1 MIGRRDAARRALTL
15 LCLASW
21 LGGCAMIGPDYQPP
35 AAPTASAWIESAE
48 PEIESQSADYGAWW
62 TIFDDPVLDRLV
74 DSAYEQNLS
83 LRIAGLRVLEAQ
95 ARRGIAVGNL
105 FPQSQQAFG
114 AYTRQSLSEN
124 IANVPPNTGFGTWQA
139 GFDAAWELDFWGRFR
154 RGIESADAALLSSV
168 ASYDD
173 VLVSLV
179 AEVARTYVQLRVL
192 EERLAVARENVKI
205 QRRSFEIA
213 DAKFRHGKVTELD
226 AAQARSLLAGTESTI
241 PVLEAGVRQ
250 TKYGLSVLLGLPP
263 QDLREILVGP
273 PAIPSATAEVAVG
286 IPAELL
292 RRRPDVRRAERDL
305 AAQSA
310 QIGIAEADLY
320 PSFFLVGDISLS
332 SEDIASLFAGDS
344 FGAFGGPSF
353 QWPILNYGRIR
364 NNVRVQDARF
374 QQLEVAY
381 ENTVLLAQQE
391 VESAIAA
398 YAGALRQ
405 VKSLADSVDAARRS
419 VHLSNLQYREGTV
432 DYIRVLNAQQVLL
445 GQQDLLVD
453 ARGSAALDLVAIYKA
468 LGGGWEMSRGK
479 DLVPDSTREE
489 MSSRT
494 GWGRLLSSETQS
506 ADLEAASS
514 GTEKERGWWRW
525 RWWWP
530 QW

>member
-1 MIGRRDAARRALTL
+1 MIRRRRGRCAPTL
-15 LCLASW
+15 LCLAFW
-21 LGGCAMIGPDYQPP
+21 LGGCVMVGPDYRPP
-35 AAPTASAWIESAE
+35 AAPIESAWIESAE
-48 PEIESQSADYGAWW
+48 PEIGGRSADYGTWW
-62 TIFDDPVLDRLV
+62 KVFGDPVLDRLV

-114 AYTRQSLSEN
+114 AYTRQSVSEN
-124 IANVPPNTGFGTWQA
+124 IANVPSNTGFSDWQA

-179 AEVARTYVQLRVL
+179 AEVARTYVQLRTL

-213 DAKFRHGKVTELD
+213 EAKFRNGKVTELD
-226 AAQARSLLAGTESTI
+226 AAQARSLLADTESTI
-241 PVLEAGVRQ
+241 PVLEAGIRQ
-250 TKYGLSVLLGLPP
+250 AKYSLSVLLGLPP
-263 QDLREILVGP
+263 QDLREILAGP
-273 PAIPSATAEVAVG
+273 PAIPSAAAEVAIG

-320 PSFFLVGDISLS
+320 PSFFLIGDISLS
-332 SEDIASLFAGDS
+332 SEDLATLFAGDS

-374 QQLEVAY
+374 QQLAVAY

-405 VKSLADSVDAARRS
+405 VESLSDSVQAARRS

-432 DYIRVLNAQQVLL
+432 DYIRVLNAQQDLL
-445 GQQDLLVD
+445 GAEDRLTD
-453 ARGSAALDLVAIYKA
+453 ARGSVALNLVAIYKA
-468 LGGGWEMSRGK
+468 LGGGWEIRRGK
-479 DLVPDSTREE
+479 DLVPDETKQELA
-489 MSSRT
+489 SRT
-494 GWGRLLSSETQS
+494 NWGSLLSSEAQS
-506 ADLEAASS
+506 ADLEAAAS
-514 GTEKERGWWRW
+514 GTEKNRGWWRW

-530 QW
+530 VW